1 GGVWACWFV
10 YVDAFDATLTTLS
23 CALPVRRAHGS
34 AGSRRAASPG
44 EATPVVGKGDD
55 WRVKTSVPKARVPAP
70 AAPRGKGKGKN
81 REPTV
86 PTAARTEQD
95 WFLQWAQADW
105 HGRRGWKVERMQKA
119 IEHGKRI
126 LREDKDRWQARN
138 HPRGLFKREL
148 LREEWPTELL
158 LLHYHVLESG
168 RTESLGVGW
177 SEARDRPVF
186 WGKTAGRWVFTLDP
200 SMNHLC
206 EMVKYGPGAA
216 VSDL

>member
-1 GGVWACWFV
+1 SNLH
-10 YVDAFDATLTTLS
+10 TLRTDFL
-23 CALPVRRAHGS
+23 VRRVDGSDVRLHPAS
-34 AGSRRAASPG
+34 AG
-44 EATPVVGKGDD
+44 EAKPVVGKWDD

-70 AAPRGKGKGKN
+70 AAPRGKGKGGA

-95 WFLQWAQADW
+95 GFLQWSQADW
-105 HGRRGWKVERMQKA
+105 HGRRSWKVERMQKA
-119 IEHGKRI
+119 VEHGKRI
-126 LREDKDRWQARN
+126 LREEKDRWETRN

-158 LLHYHVLESG
+158 LMHYHVLESG
-168 RTESLGVGW
+168 RTETLGVGW
-177 SEARDRPVF
+177 SEAQDRPVF

-200 SMNHLC
+200 RMNHLC
-206 EMVKYGPGAA
+206 EMVKYGAA